1 RLSRDRLLHQWLD
14 RRPRHRDPDAA
25 RPEQRQHPHRRRPL
39 RATHARR
46 PRSRERHAG
55 RHEDAPLEASGAGH
69 ERAGYARGRTNPR
82 FRREVGRPD
91 AVHLERLA
99 RPRAAGARTGSV
111 DRLALRG
118 SLSGARQMKP
128 VITDLVTRYETG
140 RMSRRDLIQGLTML
154 VAAASAKGADSAP
167 EATQLNCTG
176 VDHVSVRVKDLKRSA
191 EFYQSLFGL
200 ESRGEDKEHRILR
213 LGKDRRVIVSLR
225 QDEP

>member
-1 RLSRDRLLHQWLD
+1 
-14 RRPRHRDPDAA
+14 
-25 RPEQRQHPHRRRPL
+25 
-39 RATHARR
+39 
-46 PRSRERHAG
+46 
-55 RHEDAPLEASGAGH
+55 
-69 ERAGYARGRTNPR
+69 
-82 FRREVGRPD
+82 
-91 AVHLERLA
+91 
-99 RPRAAGARTGSV
+99 
-111 DRLALRG
+111 
-118 SLSGARQMKP
+118 MKP

-225 QDEP
+225 QDEPYGQIDHFGLKIEGFNKDAATRLLTTRGLTPKEDWEYGYYVRDPDNAVVQML